1 EAVIVLLSVVGFIAA
16 ITKKGISFANADLLR
31 FIAFYTLAMTAIYSA
46 IPYKTPWCM
55 LGFLH
60 GMILLAGVGAVVLVK
75 ASAKRP
81 AAIDYS
87 SAAVRYLRPPV
98 LAGTPEQL

>member
-1 EAVIVLLSVVGFIAA
+1 MLVYFRYADGPIWTEAVIILLAVVGFVAA
-16 ITKKGISFANADLLR
+16 LTRKGLSAANADLLR
-31 FIAFYTLAMTAIYSA
+31 FIAFYTLILTVAYSA

-75 ASAKRP
+75 LVP
-81 AAIDYS
+81 N
-87 SAAVRYLRPPV
+87 V
-98 LAGTPEQL
+98 LPRLSC